1 MIGGPLQFSPTKH
14 RCHAS
19 VRSRVHLIEGATNR
33 RATQKKRAIIDE
45 DGIYSDTDLV
55 MAQSDSSYCNRTDQ
69 IIRAQVQKQAPKRSN
84 FRT

>member
-55 MAQSDSSYCNRTDQ
+55 MAQSDSSYDTNLVASSDSGDDRF
-69 IIRAQVQKQAPKRSN
+69 I
-84 FRT
+84 